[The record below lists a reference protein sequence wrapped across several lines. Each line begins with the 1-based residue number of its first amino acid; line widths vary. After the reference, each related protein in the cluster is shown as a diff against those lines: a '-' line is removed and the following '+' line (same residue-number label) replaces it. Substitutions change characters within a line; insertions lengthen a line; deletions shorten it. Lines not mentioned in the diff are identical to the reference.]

1 MAESPKN
8 STDTPVPWSD
18 VVRFVRQLSHDLR
31 NHLNAVE
38 LQSSFLNE
46 LAENAEQKA
55 EIQRLRGMIAQLSGA
70 LQKLT
75 TSIASVKLTEMSYK
89 ASEFVEDLQQK
100 LAADFPTESASVD
113 WTSEV
118 GDEAVSIDPQLLPQA
133 FVELFTNAFKHDR
146 GSGAILASARIDHG
160 RFVFTLREPKTKF
173 ENSTENWGRPLQRTS
188 QGHYGL
194 GLHRA
199 RAILE
204 AHRGTLHARYDAP
217 SFITT
222 VELPLLHDAK

>member
-1 MAESPKN
+1 MAESAKN
-8 STDTPVPWSD
+8 STDTPVLWSD

-55 EIQRLRGMIAQLSGA
+55 EIQRLREMIGQLSSA

-75 TSIASVKLTEMSYK
+75 TSIASVRLTEMPYK
-89 ASEFVEDLQQK
+89 AAEFVEDLQQK
-100 LAADFPTESASVD
+100 LAVDFPTESASVD
-113 WTSEV
+113 WLSEA
-118 GDEAVSIDPQLLPQA
+118 GDETMSIDPQLLPQA
-133 FVELFTNAFKHDR
+133 FVELFANAFKHDR
-146 GSGAILASARIDHG
+146 GDGAITASARIDSG

-173 ENSTENWGRPLQRTS
+173 EHSTENWGRPLQHVA

-204 AHRGTLHARYDAP
+204 AHRGKLHACYDAP
-217 SFITT
+217 SLITT
-222 VELPLLHDAK
+222 IELPLLHDGK

>member
-8 STDTPVPWSD
+8 SADTPVPWSD
-18 VVRFVRQLSHDLR
+18 VVRFIRQLSHDLR

-46 LAENAEQKA
+46 LAENDEQKA
-55 EIQRLRGMIAQLSGA
+55 EIQRLRGMVAQLSAA

-75 TSIASVKLTEMSYK
+75 TSIASVKLTEMPYK
-89 ASEFVEDLQQK
+89 VSEFIEDLQQK
-100 LAADFPTESASVD
+100 LAADFPTENAVEWS
-113 WTSEV
+113 SEV

-133 FVELFTNAFKHDR
+133 FVELFANAFKHDR
-146 GSGAILASARIDHG
+146 GSGAILASVSIDNG
-160 RFVFTLREPKTKF
+160 KFVFKLREPKTKF
-173 ENSTENWGRPLQRTS
+173 EGSTEYWGRPLQRTS

-204 AHRGTLHARYDAP
+204 AHRGTLQARYDAP

-222 VELPLLHDAK
+222 VELPLLHNAK